1 MLVVEVVPADS
12 DPTPVLVEDPFELSG
27 VLGQTADIPDQ
38 HEVRQTGRHV
48 GKNLTASPG
57 GTDTDHDLRDR
68 ADRDDT
74 STVTPVL
81 QLPDL
86 PLKVVATV

>member
-12 DPTPVLVEDPFELSG
+12 DPTPVLVDDPFELGG

-38 HEVRQTGRHV
+38 HKVRQAGRHV

-57 GTDTDHDLRDR
+57 GADTDRDLRDR
-68 ADRDDT
+68 ADRYDT

-86 PLKVVATV
+86 PLKVVAAV